1 MHRRVLVLAIALLV
15 PLVASA
21 PAQSASRI
29 NAYSVKATAKNLQK
43 LALAGFDVTEG
54 RRGRRIEVYG
64 TARQMARF
72 TRKNKVQTRLV
83 KDKKGR
89 TSAQRS
95 RIKVRRGLKELGFRM
110 KAAQVDPTANASDAA
125 YKVYGKYDAV
135 PGDGKEQYTEFYNRV
150 VDENPNIAAKTVIGQ
165 TEWGRNIIAV
175 QVSRGAE
182 GEDNGRPAVLY
193 NSMQHAREW
202 LAGETCKRTLDYFT
216 KRYGNDPQVT
226 RLVNT
231 RQLWFVCVN
240 NPDGYE
246 YTFTP
251 GNRLWRK
258 NLHDNNGDGQITSVD
273 GVDPNRNFPVDW
285 GLDNEGSSPDPS
297 SETYRG
303 PGDTWD
309 EAKQPETLAM
319 LRLWNDVDFAF
330 EKNDHTAAELLL
342 YPQGWQQYTP
352 AADDPI
358 FTALAGDDANP
369 GIPTFDPDLGA
380 ELYITNG
387 DTLDTAYNQKEILAY
402 TPEGTESKD
411 LSVSA
416 FEYADDEGQLNIE
429 WVKHRDF
436 VLDLAESA
444 DDPANPDSHLG
455 NTVRPFYVDSFAYS
469 YGDPQSVQVLAKR
482 SLGDVDLKYRINGGG
497 VQSADTTEWSD
508 GQRYYQEPGAYYH
521 RLRGR
526 VTGTNPDDSVEVWFE
541 QAGGAHRVSDSF
553 TYTAATESDH
563 KVLVVAAEDYSGPT
577 PADADGQPNYIGQY
591 VQALS
596 ANGFTPD
603 VYDIDARS
611 RKAPHPLGVLSHYDA
626 VVWYTG
632 DDYLTR
638 EPGQVPGTGTS
649 RLALDEI
656 LAMRDYLNEGGK
668 LVLGGKHTGQQYF
681 EAFEFRNY
689 GFPQPNESKKGEWCD
704 ADLLEDRDGCIAH
717 TDDFFQY
724 YMGSYLRVDNG
735 GSWNA
740 ANNEVVPV
748 VGVSPFAGPWDPP
761 ATAGDPGAGAP
772 TSTLVST
779 SSLLHTEA
787 YDDFSEVLAGWNRSE
802 AGPFSPKSGTKYL
815 YSGTSDAAYMRL
827 FQDVTVPQS
836 GDASLKFSTSFDT
849 ENGWDFFF
857 VEVSPVDG
865 NGDPT
870 GEWTT
875 LPDTPLD
882 PNQPS
887 HTSQETGESCHTDNG
902 WAELHPQLLHY
913 QTKSGDTCT
922 PTGTTGEWNAATGS
936 SGGWQDWNVDLS
948 AYRGQDVQVAL
959 VYATDWA
966 VQNLG
971 VWLEDISLFG
981 GAPVDFEDGT
991 TGAWESGSL
1000 NEPEDHNQATWGDP
1014 TTQSFEEGAVLGTK
1028 DLQFVTGDPYAPTQY
1043 QSTET
1048 RDTVFAG
1055 FEPGTLSDSDRA
1067 TFFAEVLEYFGMKTE
1082 DD

>member
-1 MHRRVLVLAIALLV
+1 MHRRVLALAIAVLV
-15 PLVASA
+15 PLVAA
-21 PAQSASRI
+21 VPAQSASSI
-29 NAYSVKATAKNLQK
+29 NAYRVKATAKNLQK

-54 RRGRRIEVYG
+54 RRGRGRVIEVYG
-64 TARQMARF
+64 TAQQMSRF
-72 TRKNKVQTRLV
+72 TRKSKVRTRLV
-83 KDKKGR
+83 KDRRGR

-95 RIKVRRGLKELGFRM
+95 RLKVRRGLKELGFRM
-110 KAAQVDPTANASDAA
+110 RAAQVNPTANASDAA

-135 PGDGKEQYTEFYNRV
+135 PGDGKEQYTEFYNRIV
-150 VDENPNIAAKTVIGQ
+150 NQYDNIAAKTVIGQ
-165 TEWGRNIIAV
+165 TEWGRNIIAL
-175 QVSRGAE
+175 QISRGAD

-193 NSMQHAREW
+193 NAMQHAREW
-202 LAGETCKRTLDYFT
+202 LAGETCKRTIEFFT

-258 NLHDNNGDGQITSVD
+258 NLHDNNGDHEITNVD

-285 GLDNEGSSPDPS
+285 GLDNEGSSPDFS
-297 SETYRG
+297 SETFRG
-303 PGDTWD
+303 SGPAS
-309 EAKQPETLAM
+309 ENETKAM
-319 LRLWNDVDFAF
+319 LKLWNMVDFAF

-358 FTALAGDDANP
+358 FAALAGDDGDPA
-369 GIPTFDPDLGA
+369 IPTFDPDLGA

-387 DTLDTAYNQKEILAY
+387 DTLDTAYNQKNILAY
-402 TPEGTESKD
+402 TPEGTEAKD
-411 LSVSA
+411 LSVSG

-429 WVKHRDF
+429 WGKHQNF

-455 NTVRPFYVDSFAYS
+455 NTVRPFYVDSFQYS
-469 YGDPQSVQVLAKR
+469 YGDPQTVQVLAKR
-482 SLGDVDLKYRINGGG
+482 SLGDVDLKYRINGGP
-497 VQSADTTEWSD
+497 VQTADTTEWSD
-508 GQRYYQEPGAYYH
+508 GQRYYQEAGAYYH
-521 RLRGR
+521 RLRGQI
-526 VTGTNPDDSVEVWFE
+526 TGTSPGQSVEVWFE
-541 QAGGAHRVSDSF
+541 QAGGGNRRSDSF
-553 TYTAATESDH
+553 TYQAANETAN
-563 KVLVVAAEDYSGPT
+563 KVLVVAGEDYSGPT
-577 PADADGQPNYIGQY
+577 PGDLGQPGPDYVNKY

-611 RKAPHPLGVLSHYDA
+611 RNAPHPLGVLSHYDA

-668 LVLGGKHTGQQYF
+668 VVLGGKHTGQQYF

-689 GFPQPNESKKGEWCD
+689 GFPQPNESKFGEWCD
-704 ADLLEDRDGCIAH
+704 AALLEDRDGCIAH
-717 TDDFFQY
+717 TDDFFEY

-735 GSWNA
+735 GSWTPPDDDPATTTDND
-740 ANNEVVPV
+740 VVPV
-748 VGVSPFAGPWDPP
+748 VGVSPFSGTWDPP
-761 ATAGDPGAGAP
+761 ATEGDPGAGAP

-787 YDDFSEVLAGWNRSE
+787 YDDFSEVLAGWDRSE

-827 FQDVTVPQS
+827 FRDVAVPQS
-836 GDASLKFSTSFDT
+836 GDARLKFFTSFDI
-849 ENGWDFFF
+849 EDGWDFFF
-857 VEVSPVDG
+857 VEIKDANG
-865 NGDPT
+865 N
-870 GEWTT
+870 WTT
-875 LPDTPLD
+875 LPDANGHSTD
-882 PNQPS
+882 A
-887 HTSQETGESCHTDNG
+887 TGESCHTDNG
-902 WAELHPQLLHY
+902 WAELHPQLEHY
-913 QTKSGDTCT
+913 QTKTRDTCT

-948 AYRGQDVQVAL
+948 DYHGQQVQIAL
-959 VYATDWA
+959 VYASDWA

-981 GAPVDFEDGT
+981 GTPVDFEDGT
-991 TGAWESGSL
+991 TGDWERGSL
-1000 NEPEDHNQATWGDP
+1000 TEPPNHNQATWGDP

-1028 DLQFVTGDPYAPTQY
+1028 DLQFVTGAPYAPTQY
-1043 QSTET
+1043 QNTDT

-1055 FEPGTLSDSDRA
+1055 FEPGTLSDADRVS
-1067 TFFAEVLEYFGMKTE
+1067 FFEEVLEYFGMKPPDAE
-1082 DD
+1082 

>member
-1 MHRRVLVLAIALLV
+1 MQRRVLVLAIAGLV
-15 PLVASA
+15 SLVASV
-21 PAQSASRI
+21 PAHSASRI
-29 NAYSVKATAKNLQK
+29 NAYRVKATAKNLER
-43 LALAGFDVTEG
+43 LAMAGFDVTEG
-54 RRGRRIEVYG
+54 RRGRKIEIYG
-64 TARQMARF
+64 TAKQIARL
-72 TRKNKVQTRLV
+72 TRKTKIRTRLV
-83 KDKKGR
+83 KDERGR

-95 RIKVRRGLKELGFRM
+95 RLKVRRGLRKLGFRM
-110 KAAQVDPTANASDAA
+110 HASQVDPTANASDAA
-125 YKVYGKYDAV
+125 YKVYRKYDAV
-135 PGDGKEQYTEFYNRV
+135 AGDGHEQYTEFYNRI
-150 VDENPNIAAKTVIGQ
+150 VDENPNIAAKTVLGQ
-165 TEWGRNIIAV
+165 TKWGRNIIAI
-175 QVSRGAE
+175 QVSRGAD
-182 GEDNGRPAVLY
+182 GEDNGKPAVLY
-193 NSMQHAREW
+193 NAMQHAREW
-202 LAGETCKRTLDYFT
+202 LAGETCKRTLEFFT

-226 RLVNT
+226 RLVNA
-231 RQLWFVCVN
+231 RQLWFVCVS

-258 NLHDNNGDGQITSVD
+258 NLQDNNNDGQITGVD

-297 SETYRG
+297 SETFRG
-303 PGDTWD
+303 SGPAS
-309 EAKQPETLAM
+309 ELETKAM
-319 LRLWNDVDFAF
+319 LKLWSMVDFAF
-330 EKNDHTAAELLL
+330 QKNDHTAAELLL

-358 FTALAGDDANP
+358 FTALAGDDEDP

-387 DTLDTAYNQKEILAY
+387 DTLDTAYNQKGILAY
-402 TPEGTESKD
+402 TPEGTEAKD

-416 FEYADDEGQLNIE
+416 FEYADDEGQLNTE

-444 DDPANPDSHLG
+444 DDPANPDTHLG
-455 NTVRPFYVDSFAYS
+455 NTVRNFYVDSFAYS
-469 YGDPQSVQVLAKR
+469 YGDPQTVQVLAKR
-482 SLGDVDLKYRINGGG
+482 DLGDVDLKYRINGGA
-497 VQSADTTEWSD
+497 VQTADTTEWSD
-508 GQRYYQEPGAYYH
+508 GQRYYQEAGEYYH
-521 RLRGR
+521 RLRGQ
-526 VTGTNPDDSVEVWFE
+526 VTGTSPGDSVEVWFE
-541 QAGGAHRVSDSF
+541 QAGGAHRSSASF
-553 TYTAATESDH
+553 TYSAANESAN

-577 PADADGQPNYIGQY
+577 PGDLGDPGADYIDEY
-591 VQALS
+591 VAALT
-596 ANGFTPD
+596 ANGFSPD

-656 LAMRDYLNEGGK
+656 IAMRDYLNEGGK
-668 LVLGGKHTGQQYF
+668 LVLAGKHTGQQYF
-681 EAFEFRNY
+681 EGFEFRNY
-689 GFPQPNESKKGEWCD
+689 GFPQPNESKFGEWCD
-704 ADLLEDRDGCIAH
+704 ADLTEDRDGCIAH

-748 VGVSPFAGPWDPP
+748 VGKSPFSGTWDPP

-779 SSLLHTEA
+779 SSLLDTEA
-787 YDDFSEVLAGWNRSE
+787 YDDFSEVIASWNRAE
-802 AGPFSPKSGTKYL
+802 AGPFSPRSGTHYL

-827 FQDVTVPQS
+827 YQDVTVPQS
-836 GDASLKFSTSFDT
+836 GDASLKFATSFDI
-849 ENGWDFFF
+849 EAGWDFFF
-857 VEVSPVDG
+857 VEVQDASG
-865 NGDPT
+865 N
-870 GEWTT
+870 WTT
-875 LPDTPLD
+875 LPDA
-882 PNQPS
+882 NG
-887 HTSQETGESCHTDNG
+887 HTTQDTGESCHTDNG

-913 QTKSGDTCT
+913 QTKSRDTCT

-936 SGGWQDWNVDLS
+936 SGGWQEWNIDLS
-948 AYRGQDVQVAL
+948 AYRGQQIQVAL

-966 VQNLG
+966 AQNLG

-981 GAPVDFEDGT
+981 GAPVTFEDRTLG
-991 TGAWESGSL
+991 GWSRNSL
-1000 NEPEDHNQATWGDP
+1000 NEPEGHNQATWGAAP

-1028 DLQFVTGDPYAPTQY
+1028 DLQFVTGPAYSPTEY

-1055 FEPGTLSDSDRA
+1055 FELGTLPPAERTA
-1067 TFFAEVLEYFGMKTE
+1067 FFEEVLEYFGMKPPDSE
-1082 DD
+1082 

>member
-1 MHRRVLVLAIALLV
+1 MQRRVLVLAIAVLV

-29 NAYSVKATAKNLQK
+29 NAYRVKATAKNLQR

-54 RRGRRIEVYG
+54 RRGRLIEVYG
-64 TARQMARF
+64 TRKQMSRF
-72 TRKNKVQTRLV
+72 TRKTKVRTRLV
-83 KDKKGR
+83 KDKRGR

-95 RIKVRRGLKELGFRM
+95 RIKVSRGLKELGFRAR
-110 KAAQVDPTANASDAA
+110 AAQYDPTANASDAA
-125 YKVYGKYDAV
+125 YKVYRKYDAV
-135 PGDGKEQYTEFYNRV
+135 PNDGHEQYTEYYNRIV
-150 VDENPNIAAKTVIGQ
+150 NQYDNIAAKTVLGQ
-165 TEWGRNIIAV
+165 TKWGRDIIAI
-175 QVSRGAE
+175 QVSRGAD

-202 LAGETCKRTLDYFT
+202 LAGETCKRTLDFFT

-258 NLHDNNGDGQITSVD
+258 NLQDNNNDGQITSVD

-297 SETYRG
+297 SETFRG
-303 PGDTWD
+303 SGPAS
-309 EAKQPETLAM
+309 ELETKAM
-319 LRLWNDVDFAF
+319 LKLWNMVDFAF

-358 FTALAGDDANP
+358 FTALAGDDENP

-387 DTLDTAYNQKEILAY
+387 DTLDTAYNQKGILAY
-402 TPEGTESKD
+402 TPEGTEAKD
-411 LSVSA
+411 LSVSG

-444 DDPANPDSHLG
+444 DDPANPESHLG

-469 YGDPQSVQVLAKR
+469 YGDPQTVQVLAKR
-482 SLGDVDLKYRINGGG
+482 ALGDVDLKYRINGGE
-497 VQSADTTEWSD
+497 VQTAETTEWSD
-508 GQRYYQEPGAYYH
+508 GQRYYQEPGSYYH
-521 RLRGR
+521 RLRGQ
-526 VTGTNPDDSVEVWFE
+526 VTGTNPGDSVEVWFQ
-541 QAGGAHRVSDSF
+541 QAAGAHRVSDSF
-553 TYTAATESDH
+553 TYTAATETDH

-577 PADADGQPNYIGQY
+577 PADADGQPNYIDQY
-591 VQALS
+591 VQALG

-656 LAMRDYLNEGGK
+656 IAMRDYLNEGGK
-668 LVLGGKHTGQQYF
+668 VVLAGKHTGQQYF
-681 EAFEFRNY
+681 EGFEFRNY

-704 ADLLEDRDGCIAH
+704 PDLLEDRDGCIAH

-748 VGVSPFAGPWDPP
+748 VGVSPFSGTWDPP
-761 ATAGDPGAGAP
+761 ATPGDPGAGAP

-787 YDDFSEVLAGWNRSE
+787 YDDFSEVIGSWNRSE
-802 AGPFSPKSGTKYL
+802 AGPFSPRSGSQYL

-827 FQDVTVPQS
+827 HRDVTVPGS
-836 GDASLKFSTSFDT
+836 GDASLKFATSFDT

-857 VEVSPVDG
+857 VEVAPAGTD
-865 NGDPT
+865 D
-870 GEWTT
+870 WTT
-875 LPDTPLD
+875 LPDANGHST
-882 PNQPS
+882 QA
-887 HTSQETGESCHTDNG
+887 TGESCHTDNG
-902 WAELHPQLLHY
+902 WAELHPRLAHY
-913 QTKSGDTCT
+913 QTKSGDSCT

-981 GAPVDFEDGT
+981 GTPVDFEDGT
-991 TGAWESGSL
+991 LGGWQSGSL
-1000 NEPEDHNQATWGDP
+1000 NEPENHNQATWGDP

-1028 DLQFVTGDPYAPTQY
+1028 DLQFVTGDAYAPTQY

-1055 FEPGTLSDSDRA
+1055 FELGTLSDADRVS
-1067 TFFAEVLEYFGMKTE
+1067 FFEEVLEYFGMKPPDAE
-1082 DD
+1082 

>member
-1 MHRRVLVLAIALLV
+1 MQRRVLVLAIAVLV
-15 PLVASA
+15 SLVAA
-21 PAQSASRI
+21 VPAQSASRI
-29 NAYSVKATAKNLQK
+29 NAYRVKATAKNLER

-54 RRGRRIEVYG
+54 RRGRVIEVYG

-72 TRKNKVQTRLV
+72 TRKNKVRTRLV

-95 RIKVRRGLKELGFRM
+95 RLKVRRGLKELGFRM
-110 KAAQVDPTANASDAA
+110 KSAQVDPTANASDAA
-125 YKVYGKYDAV
+125 YKVYRKYDAV
-135 PGDGKEQYTEFYNRV
+135 PNDGHEQYTEFYNRIV
-150 VDENPNIAAKTVIGQ
+150 NQYDNIAAKTVIGE
-165 TEWGRNIIAV
+165 TEWGRDIIAI
-175 QVSRGAE
+175 QVSRGAD

-193 NSMQHAREW
+193 NSLQHAREW
-202 LAGETCKRTLDYFT
+202 LAGETCKRTIEFFT
-216 KRYGNDPQVT
+216 KRYGSDRQVT

-258 NLHDNNGDGQITSVD
+258 NLHDNNGDHQITGVD

-285 GLDNEGSSPDPS
+285 GLDDEGSSPDPS

-319 LRLWNDVDFAF
+319 LKLWNMVDFAF

-358 FTALAGDDANP
+358 FTALAGDDEDPA
-369 GIPTFDPDLGA
+369 IPTFDPDLGA

-402 TPEGTESKD
+402 TPEGTEAKD

-429 WVKHRDF
+429 WVKHRNF

-444 DDPANPDSHLG
+444 DDPDDPDSHLG
-455 NTVRPFYVDSFAYS
+455 NTVRNFYVDSFAYS
-469 YGDPQSVQVLAKR
+469 YGDPQTVQVLAKR
-482 SLGDVDLKYRINGGG
+482 DLDDDGDTDDVDLKYRINNGP
-497 VQSADTTEWSD
+497 VQTADTTEWSD
-508 GQRYYQEPGAYYH
+508 GQRYYQERGAYYH
-521 RLRGR
+521 RLRGL
-526 VTGTNPDDSVEVWFE
+526 VTGAGPGATVEVWFD
-541 QAGGAHRVSDSF
+541 AGGGQRSPSF
-553 TYTAATESDH
+553 TYQRAGSG
-563 KVLVVAAEDYSGPT
+563 KRVLVVAAEDYTGPT
-577 PADADGQPNYIGQY
+577 PTVAGPNYIDEY
-591 VQALS
+591 ERALT
-596 ANGFTPD
+596 ANGFAPD
-603 VYDIDARS
+603 VYDIDARG

-656 LAMRDYLNEGGK
+656 VAMRDYLNEGGK
-668 LVLGGKHTGQQYF
+668 LVLSGKHAGQQYF
-681 EAFEFRNY
+681 EGFEFRNY
-689 GFPQPNESKKGEWCD
+689 GFPQPNESKFGEWCD
-704 ADLLEDRDGCIAH
+704 ADLTEDRDGCIPH

-748 VGVSPFAGPWDPP
+748 VGVSPFAGTWDPP
-761 ATAGDPGAGAP
+761 ATPGDPGAGAP
-772 TSTLVST
+772 TATLAST
-779 SSLLHTEA
+779 SSLVDTEA
-787 YDDFSEVLAGWNRSE
+787 YDDFSEVIASWDRDT
-802 AGPFSPKSGTKYL
+802 AGPFSPRSGTQYL

-827 FQDVTVPQS
+827 YQDVTVPTT
-836 GDASLKFSTSFDT
+836 GDAHLRFATSFDT
-849 ENGWDFFF
+849 ENLWDFFF
-857 VEVSPVDG
+857 VEVAPVGTD
-865 NGDPT
+865 D
-870 GEWTT
+870 WTT
-875 LPDTPLD
+875 LPDA
-882 PNQPS
+882 NG
-887 HTSQETGESCHTDNG
+887 HTTQETGESCHTDNG
-902 WAELHPQLLHY
+902 WAELHPKLEHY
-913 QTKSGDTCT
+913 QTKVRDECT
-922 PTGTTGEWNAATGS
+922 PEGTTGEWNAATGS
-936 SGGWQDWNVDLS
+936 SGGWQEWDVNLE
-948 AYRGQDVQVAL
+948 AYRGQQVQIAL

-981 GAPVDFEDGT
+981 GAPVTFEDGT
-991 TGAWESGSL
+991 LGGWQAGSL
-1000 NEPEDHNQATWGDP
+1000 PEPHNQATWGQP

-1028 DLQFVTGDPYAPTQY
+1028 DLTFVTPPAYTPTQY
-1043 QSTET
+1043 QSSEI

-1055 FEPGTLSDSDRA
+1055 FELGTLNETDRA
-1067 TFFAEVLEYFGMKTE
+1067 TFFGEVLEYFGMKTE
-1082 DD
+1082 ND